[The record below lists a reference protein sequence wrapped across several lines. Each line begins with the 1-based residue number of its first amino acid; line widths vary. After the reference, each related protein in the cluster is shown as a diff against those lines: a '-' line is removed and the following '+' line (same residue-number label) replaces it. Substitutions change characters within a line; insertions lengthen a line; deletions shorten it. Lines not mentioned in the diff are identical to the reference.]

1 MGKTR
6 ITADWQD
13 RDDEYTDTPDNETT
27 VRYYANEED
36 ADGYFYE
43 MYVRVNG
50 DQAAIIVTPN
60 GVSIDFRESGE
71 SIHTNLVPTR
81 MFPEHATLEWD
92 QLNQIL
98 MVLRRTGI
106 DGRFDQERW
115 NSDDKRYWTRWLRR
129 EWKEELQERIKDHH
143 ANDKHDDLDKEERH
157 TSDQRSHHSEW

>member
-81 MFPEHATLEWD
+81 MFPEHATLEWN

-106 DGRFDQERW
+106 EGRIYSREEMEERF
-115 NSDDKRYWTRWLRR
+115 RR
-129 EWKEELQERIKDHH
+129 WKEETGY
-143 ANDKHDDLDKEERH
+143 KEEN
-157 TSDQRSHHSEW
+157 E